1 LVGKSSIDTIHPGAT
16 YSLSLTMNFPNL
28 SVFRTHEISKCL
40 WFAFIVVHPVP
51 MRIMAVVIVAMGIFC
66 GTNVLHL

>member
-1 LVGKSSIDTIHPGAT
+1 
-16 YSLSLTMNFPNL
+16 MNFPNL

-40 WFAFIVVHPVP
+40 WFAFIVVYPAP
-51 MRIMAVVIVAMGIFC
+51 MRIMAVVVVAMGIFC